1 MANYQKKYYK
11 EIEARGINWCVEIWQ
26 DTEDDIES
34 YEIGPVLQG
43 LRLVV
48 QGDQADI
55 DTPIVKTSLE
65 MSFVDAP
72 DLELGKTD
80 RKCGDWEEFYTSS
93 ATEYQVRLYKN
104 GIIEWTG
111 YITPDSFSEDLRYRG
126 SVTIIARDNLGTLQ
140 DTTCDLRGLQ
150 NEDGKVYIADVI
162 DEAFNASTC
171 AMGLEYDDTA
181 FPYAIPD
188 LQKWEYSGKALY
200 HMVDAAYLGEMN
212 WWEALEAV
220 LYSIGAVMRYVGG
233 NRFVVVP
240 VRDLPKMGHAE
251 WWDVPV
257 KPATFLAY
265 GHRELVPPVKSIT
278 ETQEWGAELEN
289 EVESVTDY
297 QGTATLA
304 CTNIYLQGPSGTMGG
319 DFNVPAWGYANA
331 RTREAVTAANSGLLN
346 VKNYAKVAGYDQETW
361 GAWDDESIIYMAVN
375 TRVDKPV
382 TFSKRIYTSK
392 GDDTIS
398 GETPAKVK
406 VGFALGYGVAL
417 TQDYTRVLNFPLA
430 GIDTYPASAGVNYTI
445 KYTDLGG
452 GNVKYYNTSKGEWS
466 GSKVVNLAN
475 GMSALTSVRRATEY
489 DFEIELPAV
498 GIITLE
504 ISKWY
509 MSGINVSTLVD
520 VVGLFGR
527 ISSIHIDAVLAEDL
541 DLLQKRT
548 ITTNYS
554 DRYSVRLT
562 RDPKLAVN
570 PTTLPEVAYVP
581 NALLI
586 EGSEQYSGSD
596 DWVWMH
602 GREWDE
608 IPAHSG
614 AMLTRLIHQQLLC
627 WHSEPNNLLTGEIA
641 CLDPTFN
648 ALYEWN
654 GKRHYLISGTLNCLT
669 GRMEGATLREFERY
683 DRLWE
688 TYAEQDV
695 YEVARSSTEQVV
707 EIVVRSSKTLTA
719 NDIKGLGGELLNYG
733 VATSGNKY
741 TFRVGVNPTFS
752 GERVVTI
759 DNSARVLL
767 TRGKRDDYSIEYG
780 KDYN

>member
-1 MANYQKKYYK
+1 MEQVMANYQKKYYK
-11 EIEARGINWCVEIWQ
+11 EIQSHGNTWRVEIWQ

-65 MSFVDAP
+65 MTFVDAP
-72 DLELGKTD
+72 EFELGKTD

-104 GIIEWTG
+104 KTLEWTG

-140 DTTCDLRGLQ
+140 DTTCDLRGVQ
-150 NEDGKVYIADVI
+150 NADGKVMLVDVI
-162 DEAFNASTC
+162 SKAYEISTC
-171 AMGLEYDDTA
+171 GMVLNYDVNA
-181 FPYAIPD
+181 FPYAITD
-188 LQKWEYSGKALY
+188 LQRWEYSGKVFY
-200 HMVDAAYLGEMN
+200 QYVDAAYLGEMS

-233 NRFVVVP
+233 NQFFLSSL
-240 VRDLPKMGHAE
+240 RDLPKLGKAD
-251 WWDVPV
+251 WWGVPL

-265 GHRELVPPVKSIT
+265 GHRELVPAVKSIT

-289 EVESVTDY
+289 EAESVTDY

-304 CTNIYLQGPSGTMGG
+304 CTNLYLYGPSGTMGG
-319 DFNVPAWGYANA
+319 DFNVPAWGYTNA

-346 VKNYAKVAGYDQETW
+346 VKHYAKYAGYDQETW

-375 TRVDKPV
+375 TRVEKPV

-392 GDDTIS
+392 GEDSIA

-406 VGFALGYGVAL
+406 VGFALGYGVSL
-417 TQDYTRVLNFPLA
+417 TQDYSRVLNFPFA
-430 GIDTYPASAGVNYTI
+430 GIDIYPSSSGVNYTI
-445 KYTDLGG
+445 KYTDLAG
-452 GNVKYYNTSKGEWS
+452 GNVKYYNVSKGEWS
-466 GSKVVNLAN
+466 GSKVTNVAS
-475 GMSALTSVRRATEY
+475 GMAALTSVRRATEY
-489 DFEIELPAV
+489 EFEIELPAV
-498 GIITLE
+498 GIVTLE

-509 MSGINVSTLVD
+509 MNGINVSTLVD

-527 ISSIHIDAVLAEDL
+527 ISNIHIDAVLAEDL

-570 PTTLPEVAYVP
+570 PSTLPEVAYIP

-586 EGSEQYSGSD
+586 EGASQYSGSD

-608 IPAHSG
+608 IPAHTG
-614 AMLTRLIHQQLLC
+614 GMLTRLIHQQLLC
-627 WHSEPNNLLTGEIA
+627 WHSKPNNLLTGEIA
-641 CLDPTFN
+641 CDDPIFN

-654 GKRHYLISGTLNCLT
+654 GKRHYLVSGTLNCLT

-707 EIVVRSSKTLTA
+707 DIVVRSSKALTA

-733 VATSGNKY
+733 VATSGNAY
-741 TFRVGVNPTFS
+741 TFKVGVLPTFS

-759 DNSARVLL
+759 DSARVLI
-767 TRGKRDDYSIEYG
+767 RAI
-780 KDYN
+780 

>member
-1 MANYQKKYYK
+1 MANYQQKYYK
-11 EIEARGINWCVEIWQ
+11 EIEARGISWRVEIWQ
-26 DTEDDIES
+26 DNEDDVES
-34 YEIGPVLQG
+34 AEIGPVLQG

-140 DTTCDLRGLQ
+140 DTTCDLRGVQ
-150 NEDGKVYIADVI
+150 NADGKVMLIDVI
-162 DEAFNASTC
+162 SKAYEVSTC
-171 AMGLEYDDTA
+171 GMVLNYDANA
-181 FPYAIPD
+181 FPYAIAD

-251 WWDVPV
+251 WWDVPL

-265 GHRELVPPVKSIT
+265 GHRELVPAVKSIT
-278 ETQEWGAELEN
+278 ETQEFGAELEN
-289 EVESVTDY
+289 EAESVTDY
-297 QGTATLA
+297 EGTATLA
-304 CTNIYLQGPSGTMGG
+304 IYGMPITSPSGTMETY
-319 DFNVPAWGYANA
+319 NVPAWGYTNA
-331 RTREAVTAANSGLLN
+331 RTREAVAAANSCLLN
-346 VKNYAKVAGYDQETW
+346 VKNYAKVEGYDQETW
-361 GAWDDESIIYMAVN
+361 GAWDDESIIYMAIN
-375 TRVDKPV
+375 SRIDKPV
-382 TFSKRIYTSK
+382 LFTKRIYTSR
-392 GDDTIS
+392 
-398 GETPAKVK
+398 GEEDAPAKVK
-406 VGFALGYGVAL
+406 VGFTLGYGVTL
-417 TQDYTRVLNFPLA
+417 TQDYSRVLNFPT
-430 GIDTYPASAGVNYTI
+430 DASVTGQQGGAAFAYAI
-445 KYTDLGG
+445 KHTDISG
-452 GNVKYYNTSKGEWS
+452 GNVQYYDTKGKKWG
-466 GSKVVNLAN
+466 GSRVENQVGGNDAFVFLN
-475 GMSALTSVRRATEY
+475 EFRAAKEVE
-489 DFEIELPAV
+489 FEIELPSV
-498 GIITLE
+498 GDITLE
-504 ISKWY
+504 LIRWGATVRIS
-509 MSGINVSTLVD
+509 SPINI
-520 VVGLFGR
+520 VGLFGR
-527 ISSIHIDAVLAEDL
+527 IANIHIDAVLAEDL
-541 DLLQKRT
+541 GILEKRT

-554 DRYSVRLT
+554 DRYAVRLT

-570 PTTLPEVAYVP
+570 PSTLPEVAYIP

-586 EGSEQYSGSD
+586 EGASQYSGSD

-602 GREWDE
+602 ARKWDA
-608 IPAHSG
+608 IPAHTG

-627 WHSEPNNLLTGEIA
+627 WHSKPNNLLTGEIA

-648 ALYEWN
+648 ALYEWG
-654 GKRHYLISGTLNCLT
+654 GKKHYLISGTLNCLT

-695 YEVARSSTEQVV
+695 YEVEESSTEQVV
-707 EIVVRSSKTLTA
+707 DIVVRSQKALKA
-719 NDIKGLGGELLNYG
+719 ADIKGLGGDLLNYG
-733 VATSGNKY
+733 IAASGNAY
-741 TFRVGVNPTFS
+741 TYKVGVAPAFA
-752 GERVVTI
+752 GERVLTI

>member
-1 MANYQKKYYK
+1 MEQIMAYYQLKYYK
-11 EIEARGINWCVEIWQ
+11 EIESHGNEWRVEIWQ
-26 DTEDDIES
+26 DNENDIES
-34 YEIGPVLQG
+34 AEIGPVLQG

-65 MSFVDAP
+65 MVFVDAP
-72 DLELGKTD
+72 ELELGKTD

-104 GIIEWTG
+104 NAIEWTG

-140 DTTCDLRGLQ
+140 DTTCDLRDLQ
-150 NEDGKVYIADVI
+150 NADGKVMLVDVI
-162 DEAFNASTC
+162 SKAYEVSTC
-171 AMGLEYDDTA
+171 GMALNYDVNA
-181 FPYAIPD
+181 FPYAITD
-188 LQKWEYSGKALY
+188 LQRWEYSGKVFY
-200 HMVDAAYLGEMN
+200 QYVDAAYLGEMS

-220 LYSIGAVMRYVGG
+220 LYSIGAVMRYIGG
-233 NRFVVVP
+233 NQFFLSP
-240 VRDLPKMGHAE
+240 VRDLPKMGKAD
-251 WWDVPV
+251 WWGVPE

-265 GHRELVPPVKSIT
+265 GHRELVPAVKSIT

-304 CTNIYLQGPSGTMGG
+304 CTNIYLYGPSGTMGG

-382 TFSKRIYTSK
+382 TFSKRIYASK
-392 GDDTIS
+392 GEDT
-398 GETPAKVK
+398 GEDTPIKVK
-406 VGFALGYGVAL
+406 VGFTIAYGVTL
-417 TQDYTRVLNFPLA
+417 TQDYSRVLNIPKKSASVGSTSYPHGGLA
-430 GIDTYPASAGVNYTI
+430 YTI
-445 KYTDLGG
+445 KYTDISG
-452 GNVKYYNTSKGEWS
+452 GNTQYYNVQKKEWGS
-466 GSKVVNLAN
+466 RVENQADGIIVIDKYVGSKNYEA
-475 GMSALTSVRRATEY
+475 
-489 DFEIELPAV
+489 EIELPSM

-504 ISKWY
+504 FTRW
-509 MSGINVSTLVD
+509 STPTLSLETELD
-520 VVGLFGR
+520 VVGVFGR
-527 ISSIHIDAVLAEDL
+527 ISNIHLDFAIAEDL
-541 DLLQKRT
+541 GILEKRT

-554 DRYSVRLT
+554 DKYAVRLT

-570 PTTLPEVAYVP
+570 PTTLPEVAYLP

-586 EGSEQYSGSD
+586 EGLEQYSGSD

-602 GREWDE
+602 GREWDA
-608 IPAHSG
+608 IPAHTG

-627 WHSEPNNLLTGEIA
+627 WHSKPNNLLTGEIA
-641 CLDPTFN
+641 CDDPTFN

-654 GKRHYLISGTLNCLT
+654 GKRHYLVSGTLNCLT

-707 EIVVRSSKTLTA
+707 DIVVRSQKTLTA

-733 VATSGNKY
+733 VAASGNKY
-741 TFRVGVNPTFS
+741 TFHIGIQPT
-752 GERVVTI
+752 GAGLERIVQI
-759 DNSARVLL
+759 DSARVLIL
-767 TRGKRDDYSIEYG
+767 IY
-780 KDYN
+780 

>member
-1 MANYQKKYYK
+1 MANYQQKYYK
-11 EIEARGINWCVEIWQ
+11 EIEARGISWRVEIWQ

-65 MSFVDAP
+65 MAFVDAP
-72 DLELGKTD
+72 DLELYKTD

-104 GIIEWTG
+104 GVLEWTG

-140 DTTCDLRGLQ
+140 DTTCDMHDLQ
-150 NEDGKVYIADVI
+150 NADGKVYIADVI
-162 DEAFNASTC
+162 DQAVNVSTC

-181 FPYAIPD
+181 FPYAIPE
-188 LQKWEYSGKALY
+188 LHKWESSGKALY

-212 WWEALEAV
+212 WQEALEAV

-233 NRFVVVP
+233 NRLAVIP
-240 VRDLPKMGHAE
+240 IRDLPKMGNAE
-251 WWDVPV
+251 WWDIPV

-265 GHRELVPPVKSIT
+265 GHRELVPAVKSIT

-289 EVESVTDY
+289 EAESVTDY

-304 CTNIYLQGPSGTMGG
+304 INNMPIICPNGTMETY
-319 DFNVPAWGYANA
+319 NVPAWGYTNA
-331 RTREAVTAANSGLLN
+331 RTHEAVTAANSCLLN
-346 VKNYAKVAGYDQETW
+346 VKNYARVEGYDQETW
-361 GAWDDESIIYMAVN
+361 GAWDDESIIYMALN
-375 TRVDKPV
+375 SRVEKPV
-382 TFSKRIYTSK
+382 LFTKRIYTSR
-392 GDDTIS
+392 
-398 GETPAKVK
+398 GEEDTPAKVK
-406 VGFALGYGVAL
+406 VGFTLAYGVTL
-417 TQDYTRVLNFPLA
+417 SQDYSRVLNIPTEAYATGSQSMDA
-430 GIDTYPASAGVNYTI
+430 GFYYAI
-445 KYTDLGG
+445 KHTDLAG
-452 GNVKYYNTSKGEWS
+452 GNVRYYDTKKKEW
-466 GSKVVNLAN
+466 GSSRVENLI
-475 GMSALTSVRRATEY
+475 GGKDALVFMDEYRATKEVG
-489 DFEIELPAV
+489 FEIELPSV
-498 GIITLE
+498 GDMTLE
-504 ISKWY
+504 LIRWGAS
-509 MSGINVSTLVD
+509 IRVSSPLNI
-520 VVGLFGR
+520 VGLFGR
-527 ISSIHIDAVLAEDL
+527 IYNIHIDAEIPEDL
-541 DLLQKRT
+541 GLLEKRT

-554 DRYSVRLT
+554 DKYAVRLT

-570 PTTLPEVAYVP
+570 PSTLPEVAYIP

-586 EGSEQYSGSD
+586 EGASQYSGSD

-602 GREWDE
+602 ARKWDA
-608 IPAHSG
+608 IPAHTG

-627 WHSEPNNLLTGEIA
+627 WHSKPNNLLTGEIA

-648 ALYEWN
+648 ALYEWG
-654 GKRHYLISGTLNCLT
+654 GKKHYLISGTLNCLT

-695 YEVARSSTEQVV
+695 YEVEESSTEQVV
-707 EIVVRSSKTLTA
+707 GIVVRSQKALKA
-719 NDIKGLGGELLNYG
+719 ADIKGLGGDLLNYG
-733 VATSGNKY
+733 IAASGNAY
-741 TFRVGVNPTFS
+741 TYKVGVTPAFA
-752 GERVVTI
+752 GERVLTI

>member
-1 MANYQKKYYK
+1 MANYQQKYYK
-11 EIEARGINWCVEIWQ
+11 EIQSHGNEWRVEIWQ
-26 DTEDDIES
+26 DNEDDIES

-65 MSFVDAP
+65 MAFVDAP

-104 GIIEWTG
+104 KTLEWTG

-140 DTTCDLRGLQ
+140 DTTCDLRGVQ
-150 NEDGKVYIADVI
+150 NADGKVMLVDVI
-162 DEAFNASTC
+162 RKAYEVSTC
-171 AMGLEYDDTA
+171 GMVLNYDVNA
-181 FPYAIPD
+181 FPYAITD
-188 LQKWEYSGKALY
+188 LQKWEYSGKVFY
-200 HMVDAAYLGEMN
+200 QYVDAAYLGEMS
-212 WWEALEAV
+212 WWEALEAT

-233 NRFVVVP
+233 NQFFLSS
-240 VRDLPKMGHAE
+240 VRDLPKMGKAD
-251 WWDVPV
+251 WWGVQV

-265 GHRELVPPVKSIT
+265 GHRELVPAVKSIT

-304 CTNIYLQGPSGTMGG
+304 CTNTYLYGPSGTMGG

-392 GDDTIS
+392 GEDSIA

-430 GIDTYPASAGVNYTI
+430 GIDIYPASAGVNYTI

-466 GSKVVNLAN
+466 SSKVTNVAS
-475 GMSALTSVRRATEY
+475 GMAALTSVRRATEY
-489 DFEIELPAV
+489 EFEMELPAV

-504 ISKWY
+504 IAKWFI
-509 MSGINVSTLVD
+509 SSLNVSTLVD

-527 ISSIHIDAVLAEDL
+527 ISNIHIDAVLAEDL

-570 PTTLPEVAYVP
+570 PTTLPEVAYIP

-602 GREWDE
+602 GREWDA
-608 IPAHSG
+608 IPAHTG

-627 WHSEPNNLLTGEIA
+627 WHSKPNNLLTGEIA
-641 CLDPTFN
+641 CEDPTFS
-648 ALYEWN
+648 ALYEWG

-688 TYAEQDV
+688 TYAERDV
-695 YEVARSSTEQVV
+695 YQLERNNTEQVV
-707 EIVVRSSKTLTA
+707 DIVVRSQKTLTA

-733 VATSGNKY
+733 VAKSGNAY
-741 TFRVGVNPTFS
+741 TFKVGVLPTFS
-752 GERVVTI
+752 GERVLTI
-759 DNSARVLL
+759 DNSARVLII
-767 TRGKRDDYSIEYG
+767 RY
-780 KDYN
+780 

>member
-1 MANYQKKYYK
+1 MEQIMAYYQLYYK
-11 EIEARGINWCVEIWQ
+11 EIESHGNDWRVEIWQ
-26 DTEDDIES
+26 DTEDTLDTL
-34 YEIGPVLQG
+34 EIGPVLQG

-65 MSFVDAP
+65 MVFVDAP
-72 DLELGKTD
+72 ELELGKTD

-104 GIIEWTG
+104 GSIEWTG

-140 DTTCDLRGLQ
+140 DTTCDLRDLQ
-150 NEDGKVYIADVI
+150 NADGKVYIADVI
-162 DEAFNASTC
+162 GRAFQVSTC
-171 AMGLEYDDTA
+171 GMALNYDYNT
-181 FPYAIPD
+181 FPFACVES
-188 LQKWEYSGKALY
+188 QQWEYSGKVFY
-200 HMVDAAYLGEMN
+200 QMVDAAYLGEMS

-220 LYSIGAVMRYVGG
+220 LYSIGGVMRYIGG
-233 NRFVVVP
+233 NQFFLSTL
-240 VRDLPKMGHAE
+240 RDLPKLGKAD
-251 WWDVPV
+251 WWGVPV

-265 GHRELVPPVKSIT
+265 GHRELVPAVKSIT
-278 ETQEWGAELEN
+278 ETQEWETVLDN
-289 EVESVTDY
+289 EVESLTNY
-297 QGTATLA
+297 EGTATLA
-304 CTNIYLQGPSGTMGG
+304 CTNIYLQGPSGTMAN
-319 DFNVPAWGYANA
+319 FNVPAWGYTNA

-375 TRVDKPV
+375 TRVDKPL

-392 GDDTIS
+392 GEDSIA

-406 VGFALGYGVAL
+406 VGFDLGYGVSL
-417 TQDYTRVLNFPLA
+417 TQDYFRVLNFPLG
-430 GIDTYPASAGVNYTI
+430 GIDIYPSASGVDYTI
-445 KYTDLGG
+445 KHTDLAG
-452 GNVKYYNTSKGEWS
+452 GNAKYYNTSKGEWS
-466 GSKVVNLAN
+466 SSKVTNVAN
-475 GMSALTSVRRATEY
+475 GMAALTAVRRATEY

-504 ISKWY
+504 ITRWY
-509 MSGINVSTLVD
+509 INGINISTLVD

-527 ISSIHIDAVLAEDL
+527 ISNIHIDAVLPEDME
-541 DLLQKRT
+541 LLKKRT

-554 DRYSVRLT
+554 DRHSVRLQ

-570 PTTLPEVAYVP
+570 PSTLPEVAYIT
-581 NALLI
+581 NAILI
-586 EGSEQYSGSD
+586 EGGEQYLGSD

-608 IPAHSG
+608 IPAHTG

-627 WHSEPNNLLTGEIA
+627 WHSKPSNLLTGEIA
-641 CLDPTFN
+641 CEDPAFN

-654 GKRHYLISGTLNCLT
+654 GKKHHLISGTLNCLT

-683 DRLWE
+683 DHLWE

-695 YEVARSSTEQVV
+695 YQLERSNTEQVV
-707 EIVVRSSKTLTA
+707 DIVVRSSKTLKIS
-719 NDIKGLGGELLNYG
+719 DIKGLGGQLLNYG
-733 VATSGNKY
+733 MTTSGNKY
-741 TFRVGVNPTFS
+741 TFHIGVAPINEPF
-752 GERVVTI
+752 ERVVTI
-759 DNSARVLL
+759 DTARVLI
-767 TRGKRDDYSIEYG
+767 RVI
-780 KDYN
+780 

>member
-1 MANYQKKYYK
+1 MAYYQLKYYK
-11 EIEARGINWCVEIWQ
+11 QIESNGNEWRVEIWQ
-26 DTEDDIES
+26 DNENDIES
-34 YEIGPVLQG
+34 AEIGPVLQG

-48 QGDQADI
+48 QGNQADI

-65 MSFVDAP
+65 MVFVDAP
-72 DLELGKTD
+72 ELELGKTD

-104 GIIEWTG
+104 KTLEWTG

-140 DTTCDLRGLQ
+140 DTTCDLRGVQ
-150 NEDGKVYIADVI
+150 NADGKVMLVDVI
-162 DEAFNASTC
+162 SKAYEVSTC
-171 AMGLEYDDTA
+171 GMALNYDVNA
-181 FPYAIPD
+181 FPYAITD
-188 LQKWEYSGKALY
+188 LQRWEYSGKVFY
-200 HMVDAAYLGEMN
+200 QYVDAAYLGEMS

-220 LYSIGAVMRYVGG
+220 LYSIGAVMRYIGG
-233 NRFVVVP
+233 NQFFLSP
-240 VRDLPKMGHAE
+240 VRDLPKMGKAD
-251 WWDVPV
+251 WWGVPE

-265 GHRELVPPVKSIT
+265 GHRELVPAVKSIT
-278 ETQEWGAELEN
+278 ETQELGAELEN

-304 CTNIYLQGPSGTMGG
+304 CTNIYLYGPSGTMGG
-319 DFNVPAWGYANA
+319 DFNVPAWGYTNA

-392 GDDTIS
+392 GEDSIA

-430 GIDTYPASAGVNYTI
+430 GIDIYPASAGVNYTI
-445 KYTDLGG
+445 KCTDLGG

-466 GSKVVNLAN
+466 SSKVTNVAS
-475 GMSALTSVRRATEY
+475 GMAALTSVRRATEY
-489 DFEIELPAV
+489 EFEMELPAV

-504 ISKWY
+504 IAKWY
-509 MSGINVSTLVD
+509 ISSLNVSTLVD
-520 VVGLFGR
+520 VAGLFGR
-527 ISSIHIDAVLAEDL
+527 ISNIHIDAVLAEDL

-570 PTTLPEVAYVP
+570 PSTLPEVAYIP

-608 IPAHSG
+608 IPAHTG

-627 WHSEPNNLLTGEIA
+627 WHSKPNNLLTGEIA
-641 CLDPTFN
+641 CEDPTFN

-688 TYAEQDV
+688 TYAERDV
-695 YEVARSSTEQVV
+695 YQLERNNTEQVV
-707 EIVVRSSKTLTA
+707 DIVVQSQKTLTA

-733 VATSGNKY
+733 VVASGNAY
-741 TFRVGVNPTFS
+741 TFRVGVLPTFS

-759 DNSARVLL
+759 DNSARVLIL
-767 TRGKRDDYSIEYG
+767 RY
-780 KDYN
+780 